1 MIRWVALGSGVA
13 LIAVSVIAF
22 TKVADTREGQIA
34 EVVTLL
40 AFGIG
45 FVLLIYAFAARR
57 RPATPAAVARDEP
70 RGGRTPVPRGSPRDL
85 ALGAAGVIVSAVLVT
100 GLAVTGGLMWAG
112 LGFVILLPML
122 AGSVYLCW
130 RSLKTNP

>member
-1 MIRWVALGSGVA
+1 MIRWIALGSGVG
-13 LIAVSVIAF
+13 LLAVSVIAF
-22 TKVADTREGQIA
+22 TKVADSREGQVA

-45 FVLLIYAFAARR
+45 FVLLIYAFAARP
-57 RPATPAAVARDEP
+57 RPAPPAAVAPKEP
-70 RGGRTPVPRGSPRDL
+70 QGGHPSMPHGSPRDL
-85 ALGAAGVIVSAVLVT
+85 ALGAAGVVVSAVLVT
-100 GLAVTGGLMWAG
+100 GLAVTGGLLWAG
-112 LGFVILLPML
+112 LGFVVLLPML

>member
-13 LIAVSVIAF
+13 LIAVSLIAF
-22 TKVADTREGQIA
+22 TKVVDTREGQIA

-45 FVLLIYAFAARR
+45 FVLLIYAFAVRQ
-57 RPATPAAVARDEP
+57 RPAPAPAVARDESQ
-70 RGGRTPVPRGSPRDL
+70 GGGTSVPRGSPRDL
-85 ALGAAGVIVSAVLVT
+85 ALGAAGVVVSAVLVT
-100 GLAVTGGLMWAG
+100 GLAVTGGLLWAG

-130 RSLKTNP
+130 RSLKTYP

>member
-1 MIRWVALGSGVA
+1 MIRWAALVSGLGLLA
-13 LIAVSVIAF
+13 LSAIAF

-40 AFGIG
+40 AFGSG
-45 FVLLIYAFAARR
+45 FVLLIYGLAARR
-57 RPATPAAVARDEP
+57 RSTPPAVAPGEL
-70 RGGRTPVPRGSPRDL
+70 RGGQNSAPRGSPRDL
-85 ALGAAGVIVSAVLVT
+85 ALGAAGVIVSAALVT
-100 GLAVTGGLMWAG
+100 GLAVTGGLLWAG

-130 RSLKTNP
+130 RSIRTNQ

>member
-1 MIRWVALGSGVA
+1 MIRWLALGSGVA

-22 TKVADTREGQIA
+22 TKVADTREGQVA

-57 RPATPAAVARDEP
+57 RPAPPEAVAHEEP
-70 RGGRTPVPRGSPRDL
+70 RGGRTSVPRGSPRDL
-85 ALGAAGVIVSAVLVT
+85 ALGAAGVVVSAVLVT
-100 GLAVTGGLMWAG
+100 GLAVTGGLLWAG

>member
-13 LIAVSVIAF
+13 LIAISVIAF

-45 FVLLIYAFAARR
+45 FVLLIYAFAARQ
-57 RPATPAAVARDEP
+57 RPTSASSVAREQT
-70 RGGRTPVPRGSPRDL
+70 RHGGTSVPRGSPRDL
-85 ALGAAGVIVSAVLVT
+85 ALGAAGVVVSAVLVT
-100 GLAVTGGLMWAG
+100 GLAVTGGLLWAG

-130 RSLKTNP
+130 RSLKANP

>member
-1 MIRWVALGSGVA
+1 MIRWIALGSGIA
-13 LIAVSVIAF
+13 LFGVSAIAF

-34 EVVTLL
+34 EVITLL

-45 FVLLIYAFAARR
+45 FLLLIYAFAARPR
-57 RPATPAAVARDEP
+57 PTRPALPGGQPQAPTTAPA
-70 RGGRTPVPRGSPRDL
+70 PRGSPRDL
-85 ALGAAGVIVSAVLVT
+85 AFGAAGVVVSAVLVT
-100 GLAVTGGLMWAG
+100 GLAVSGGLMWAG
-112 LGFVILLPML
+112 LGLVVLLPML